1 MNGKKII
8 HERVK
13 KQMDSLTKEERGLW
27 WFFIGLAV
35 LLLLTLLVWRMGSRM
50 LYDTRI
56 IQRNIPPSD
65 EPSPVVADAF
75 LNNYAENNTACTE
88 RAACA
93 VSEEIT
99 PKEDK
104 SDEELVYR
112 KKKNDRME
120 IALTFDD
127 GPHPRY
133 TPIILD
139 ILEEYGIKATF
150 FMVGENVKYYEST
163 AQAVIDAGHEVE
175 NHTFTHKC
183 MGKLNS
189 SDMRREIGECEDA
202 IGYLTEYRTR
212 FLRPPEGKM
221 SGMVRDVIRELDY
234 KVILWDVD
242 TRDWAHTPPEDIANN
257 ILSSIEAGD
266 IILMHDFIGHNSP
279 TPEALRLVIPELLDR
294 GYKFVT
300 VSELVDG

>member
-1 MNGKKII
+1 MNDKKII
-8 HERVK
+8 SKRER
-13 KQMDSLTKEERGLW
+13 KQKDPLTKEERGLW
-27 WFFIGLAV
+27 WFFLGLAV
-35 LLLLTLLVWRMGSRM
+35 LLFLTLLVWRMGSRM

-56 IQRNIPPSD
+56 IQRSTPPSD
-65 EPSPVVADAF
+65 EPAPIVADAF
-75 LNNYAENNTACTE
+75 VNNYAETDTLE
-88 RAACA
+88 PLT
-93 VSEEIT
+93 SEVTFGKEASPKKET
-99 PKEDK
+99 P
-104 SDEELVYR
+104 DEELVYR

-127 GPHPRY
+127 GPHPHY

-175 NHTFTHKC
+175 NHTFTHKS

-189 SDMRREIGECEDA
+189 NDMRREIGECEDA

-221 SGMVRDVIRELDY
+221 SQTVRDVIRELDY

-242 TRDWAHTPPEDIANN
+242 TRDWAHTPPPDIANN

-279 TPEALRLVIPELLDR
+279 TPEALRIVIPELLDR